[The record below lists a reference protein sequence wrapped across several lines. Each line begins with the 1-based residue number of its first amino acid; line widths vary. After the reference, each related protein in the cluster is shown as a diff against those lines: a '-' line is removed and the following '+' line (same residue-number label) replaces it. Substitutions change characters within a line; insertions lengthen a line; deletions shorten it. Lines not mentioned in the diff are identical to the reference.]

1 MAVLLL
7 AQDAYDRTQIKSAL
21 SDALAQWG
29 GIEQLLAG
37 KQRIVLKPNF
47 VVPEVAEHAATTHPE
62 FYLAVAEL
70 LLDHGK
76 QVTIGE
82 SPAFGSA
89 EQAVTM
95 HGAREECQRLGVQV
109 MTFRQ
114 AAEITCVA
122 GSSSYRSLTIAAE
135 LADFDAM
142 INLPKLKVH
151 QQFVFTA
158 ATKNLYGCVTGKRKF
173 VRHNLCRNDP
183 TMFARMLLQN
193 AAAAAPV
200 LNIGDG
206 IVAMHVKGPR
216 GGKPFPLQRIV
227 VSDCYLEHDWVAARL
242 IGLKAAETP
251 LFAALSVAERR
262 QLADNCQ
269 ETLAD
274 PLAAP
279 AKGFRQSYRVP
290 ISFAPHQF
298 ARTLWRS
305 CLFRLRELRR
315 QAGETS

>member
-114 AAEITCVA
+114 AAEITGVA

-142 INLPKLKVH
+142 INLPKLC
-151 QQFVFTA
+151 QFP
-158 ATKNLYGCVTGKRKF
+158 K
-173 VRHNLCRNDP
+173 
-183 TMFARMLLQN
+183 
-193 AAAAAPV
+193 
-200 LNIGDG
+200 
-206 IVAMHVKGPR
+206 
-216 GGKPFPLQRIV
+216 
-227 VSDCYLEHDWVAARL
+227 
-242 IGLKAAETP
+242 
-251 LFAALSVAERR
+251 
-262 QLADNCQ
+262 NCQ
-269 ETLAD
+269 Y
-274 PLAAP
+274 
-279 AKGFRQSYRVP
+279 K
-290 ISFAPHQF
+290 
-298 ARTLWRS
+298 
-305 CLFRLRELRR
+305 
-315 QAGETS
+315 